1 LGTKGRYRGESHA
14 IERSQVQT
22 EQGMKDVYSVRN
34 AKNKLVYQFE
44 QEGNQF
50 KITTDKMSGE
60 DKEAFLKAGGK
71 LVEADI
77 ERLRHDRSGKSQL
90 ETLGDLAPSGT
101 KATIVG
107 NMILDKSGRDSYK
120 NDRYEFQRDAKT
132 GQLIIQDGK
141 TGNTIY
147 QTGGKESLSRKDL
160 SYFDQVHQQLQTE
173 TNLPQFAKPQ
183 AQLQNTPGKRQPTAD
198 EISKWL
204 VAAKI
209 LEQSPEEIQWIKEIG
224 NQAARAAGKK
234 DFKELHETAKDQPI
248 GQKLSKSDAQK
259 MRRDLKMFDGLV
271 QQQGLDGVLRE
282 YAMRQQ
288 ANPPAKQNQT
298 VPMQR
303 PTVANQPVVKTT
315 PNVNIQAKSRGGR

>member
-1 LGTKGRYRGESHA
+1 LGTNGRYRGESHA

-22 EQGMKDVYSVRN
+22 DQGARDVYSVRN

-50 KITTDKMSGE
+50 KITTDKMSSE

-120 NDRYEFQRDAKT
+120 NDRYEFQRDPKT
-132 GQLIIQDGK
+132 GQLSIHDGK

-147 QTGGKESLSRKDL
+147 KTCEKESLSRKDL
-160 SYFDQVHQQLQTE
+160 IYFDQVHQQLQTE
-173 TNLPQFAKPQ
+173 KDLPQFARLQ
-183 AQLQNTPGKRQPTAD
+183 AQAKMTSMKRQPTAD
-198 EISKWL
+198 EVSKWL

-209 LEQSPEEIQWIKEIG
+209 LDRSPEEIQRIKAIG
-224 NQAARAAGKK
+224 NQAAQAAGKK
-234 DFKELHETAKDQPI
+234 DFQELHETAKDQPI
-248 GQKLSKSDAQK
+248 GYKLSKSDAQK
-259 MRRDLKMFDGLV
+259 MRQDLKTFDGLV
-271 QQQGLDGVLRE
+271 QQKGLDGVLRDH
-282 YAMRQQ
+282 AMKQQ
-288 ANPPAKQNQT
+288 SNPPAKQNQT
-298 VPMQR
+298 VAMQR
-303 PTVANQPVVKTT
+303 AHQSVVKTS